1 MEEAPPPAAAAAASP
16 RDCRVRCCSRRQ
28 TAELLDYCQPFVR
41 KLGEGQPVEAESLEQ
56 AVVEAIW
63 NFETAVQENITVNG
77 LPWQESSDDPQN
89 DTDIKLLEDQ
99 LDELIVEVASKRN
112 QYPRKIQ
119 VHVVQALKRKQELL
133 GCYRPLANHQ
143 EIKAEPSQDS
153 RMADLRLSTKT
164 ASRDIGES
172 FKSLS
177 SLVEKAEG
185 FSKALSMQPTLGLCK
200 LHQEICSGS
209 EVKKADNIEVKDLLS
224 QVEVTPPESGTSN
237 SILLKKKRRS
247 YSPQKHYPLR
257 AGVINLD
264 T

>member
-1 MEEAPPPAAAAAASP
+1 MEEAPPRPPAAASP
-16 RDCRVRCCSRRQ
+16 RDCRVRCCSRLQ
-28 TAELLDYCQPFVR
+28 TAEVLDYCEPFVR

-56 AVVEAIW
+56 AVGEAIW
-63 NFETAVQENITVNG
+63 NFKTAVQENITVNG

-99 LDELIVEVASKRN
+99 LDEVIVKVASKRN
-112 QYPRKIQ
+112 QYPREIQ

-133 GCYRPLANHQ
+133 GCCRPLANHQ

-172 FKSLS
+172 FKALS

-185 FSKALSMQPTLGLCK
+185 FSEALSMQPTLGLCK
-200 LHQEICSGS
+200 FHQEICSGS
-209 EVKKADNIEVKDLLS
+209 EVKKPDNIEVKDLLS
-224 QVEVTPPESGTSN
+224 QVEVTPLESGTSN
-237 SILLKKKRRS
+237 SLLLKKKRRTH
-247 YSPQKHYPLR
+247 SPQKRYPL
-257 AGVINLD
+257 
-264 T
+264 